1 MEKIFV
7 VKRVAE
13 KLWAAEGAID
23 ETLEQTSALMS
34 GIVEARK
41 DLAISH
47 IVVDPAIGKVAE
59 AMSALAAAR
68 HAMIEAHHALFE
80 AKLRIGVRT
89 KLDGGTHPSLAEDH
103 RVVMDVSSNRAV
115 G

>member
-1 MEKIFV
+1 MEKVFV

-13 KLWAAEGAID
+13 KLWAAENAID
-23 ETLEQTSALMS
+23 GTLEQTSALMS
-34 GIVEARK
+34 GIVEARR

-59 AMSALAAAR
+59 AMQALAAAR
-68 HAMIEAHHALFE
+68 HAMIEAHHALYE

-89 KLDGGTHPSLAEDH
+89 KMDGGQPSLAEDH
-103 RVVMDVSSNRAV
+103 RVVMEEAQTKRAV